1 LSNPRQALQTEP
13 IQTNKNACDEMA
25 SAFYAEAGR
34 RIPCRVLINEPG
46 LIGSIRIHPR
56 TYGDKVPSI
65 VAVPNV
71 SDSPIAERI
80 ELLEPQLLMLGDQA
94 LICPA
99 TSTGKM
105 MTGRLTCCGNGA
117 VSWPRQLGL
126 TLLLRNG
133 TFLIS
138 LRSWPLG
145 TRVPRIVG
153 VYFVF

>member
-1 LSNPRQALQTEP
+1 LSNPRQALQTEL

-46 LIGSIRIHPR
+46 LIGSIRIHPC

-65 VAVPNV
+65 VAVPSV

-94 LICPA
+94 LICAA

-105 MTGRLTCCGNGA
+105 ITGRLTCCGNGA

-133 TFLIS
+133 TFF
-138 LRSWPLG
+138 
-145 TRVPRIVG
+145 
-153 VYFVF
+153 Y